1 MSEELF
7 AISRISPAP
16 AAQGDYDSIC
26 AALMQSERGRWFLQE
41 YARRNRSADTRL
53 LLAAIERIEAVVCAE
68 RGKQVQPD
76 LRSDLLDMAEAITR
90 TRAEVAEIRSDAAAR
105 PGSARPDGEASPLR
119 HPRDVFATAERIRD
133 VTWAMRGH
141 GIDPSTCDQLEELAA
156 SILSATSLRDPG
168 DHRASKLSEVLQYL
182 EHRIDTLLESCAD
195 GDAAAPAA
203 APARAADAFEAA
215 PTGTAEPE
223 NAFVGA
229 FVIAECALDRTG
241 SAAGDVPPLAPT
253 IKFHGPPPDTHDDL
267 EDDAAA
273 PSPPPTV
280 DIAPQEPPVEPPP
293 DQSPASALGPA
304 GPAPAALAEH
314 GNISPAEN
322 PPAGNPPAGSERPA
336 AGAELSRPPSEG
348 SANEPEPAI
357 SAPPHDEGTAD
368 HPPDAFLPA
377 VELPGSS
384 HALREPPGVQ
394 AASAARAFLPEI
406 DMPGL
411 DAAWTGD
418 VPPEPALPA
427 LDRATQVDGD
437 RYADLAPAEPA
448 GADAPMAHDPP
459 PSPAPMQL
467 SAAVP
472 MPQPPRGDP
481 LAALKALSDDELIA
495 IFS

>member
-1 MSEELF
+1 
-7 AISRISPAP
+7 
-16 AAQGDYDSIC
+16 
-26 AALMQSERGRWFLQE
+26 
-41 YARRNRSADTRL
+41 
-53 LLAAIERIEAVVCAE
+53 
-68 RGKQVQPD
+68 
-76 LRSDLLDMAEAITR
+76 
-90 TRAEVAEIRSDAAAR
+90 
-105 PGSARPDGEASPLR
+105 
-119 HPRDVFATAERIRD
+119 
-133 VTWAMRGH
+133 
-141 GIDPSTCDQLEELAA
+141 
-156 SILSATSLRDPG
+156 
-168 DHRASKLSEVLQYL
+168 
-182 EHRIDTLLESCAD
+182 
-195 GDAAAPAA
+195 
-203 APARAADAFEAA
+203 
-215 PTGTAEPE
+215 
-223 NAFVGA
+223 
-229 FVIAECALDRTG
+229 
-241 SAAGDVPPLAPT
+241 
-253 IKFHGPPPDTHDDL
+253 
-267 EDDAAA
+267 
-273 PSPPPTV
+273 
-280 DIAPQEPPVEPPP
+280 
-293 DQSPASALGPA
+293 
-304 GPAPAALAEH
+304 LAEH

-448 GADAPMAHDPP
+448 GADAPMAPDPP